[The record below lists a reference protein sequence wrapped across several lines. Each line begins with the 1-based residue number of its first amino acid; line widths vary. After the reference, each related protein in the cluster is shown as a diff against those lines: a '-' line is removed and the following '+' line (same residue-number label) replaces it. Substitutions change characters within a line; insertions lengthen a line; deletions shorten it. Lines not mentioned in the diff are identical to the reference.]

1 MGASSC
7 DGGEV
12 FECALWCVFYALS
25 EGVDGVFEVVVGMR
39 VMRACTA
46 DAASMGMLTPW
57 VAAFRSSSSLTSTG
71 TVFMACPFVFPMGG
85 MVVVKLFLF
94 RSMSCMVCSFGGVV
108 GDADDVDEEHAQGQ
122 WVAVVEDSGCCDG
135 LFE

>member
-1 MGASSC
+1 MAASSC

-25 EGVDGVFEVVVGMR
+25 EGVDGVFE
-39 VMRACTA
+39 
-46 DAASMGMLTPW
+46 
-57 VAAFRSSSSLTSTG
+57 
-71 TVFMACPFVFPMGG
+71 
-85 MVVVKLFLF
+85 VVVKLFLF

-122 WVAVVEDSGCCDG
+122 WVAVVEDSGCCHG